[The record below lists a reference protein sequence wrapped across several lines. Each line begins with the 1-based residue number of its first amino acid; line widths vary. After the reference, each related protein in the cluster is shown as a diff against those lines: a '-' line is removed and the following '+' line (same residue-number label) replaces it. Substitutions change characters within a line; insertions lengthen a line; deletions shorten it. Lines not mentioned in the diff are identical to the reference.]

1 MATIKES
8 RKTAKAEK
16 KVRTKKFNALM
27 GEMQDSFKKAD
38 EVWHKEELAGMVVAE
53 GEEEEEEE
61 DQE

>member
-16 KVRTKKFNALM
+16 KVRTKKFNALI
-27 GEMQDSFKKAD
+27 GDMQESFRQAD
-38 EVWHKEELAGMVVAE
+38 DIWQKEELAGMVVAE
-53 GEEEEEEE
+53 GEEEEEE